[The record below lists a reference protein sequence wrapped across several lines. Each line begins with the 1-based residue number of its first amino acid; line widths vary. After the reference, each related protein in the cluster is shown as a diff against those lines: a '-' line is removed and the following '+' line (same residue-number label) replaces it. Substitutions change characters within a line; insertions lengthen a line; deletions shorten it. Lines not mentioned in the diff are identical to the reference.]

1 MTGARGLLG
10 AHLMPLLADRFELF
24 ALDRPGGE
32 PMPGAIPVA
41 ADLSRPI
48 DVGALPPRIDAVVHL
63 AQSGRYRDFPGG
75 AGEVFQVNLASLAAL
90 LDYARGAGARHFVH
104 ASSGAVYRR
113 SSEPLAEDSPTA
125 AAEAL
130 GFYAATKLAGELL
143 AQSYASEMIVAS
155 LRYFFIYGRGQKSG
169 MLVPRLIESVRSGA
183 PVTLQGADG
192 IRINPVHALDAAAAT
207 AAALELDE
215 SATVNVAGPEI
226 HSIRA
231 MAETIGEGLGIAP
244 RFESSEG
251 EPGDLIGDTARMRTL
266 LAAPERR
273 FGDQV
278 GELLR

>member
-10 AHLMPLLADRFELF
+10 AHLVPLLADRFELF
-24 ALDRPGGE
+24 ALERLGGG
-32 PMPGAIPVA
+32 PMPGATPVA

-63 AQSGRYRDFPGG
+63 AQSSRYRDFPGG
-75 AGEVFQVNLASLAAL
+75 AGDVFQVNVASLAAL
-90 LDYARGAGARHFVH
+90 LDYARGAGVRHFVH

-125 AAEAL
+125 APDAL

-143 AQSYASEMIVAS
+143 AQSYASEMTVAS
-155 LRYFFIYGRGQKSG
+155 LRYFFIYGRGQRSG
-169 MLVPRLIESVRSGA
+169 MLVPRLVESVRSGA
-183 PVTLQGADG
+183 PVALQAADG

-207 AAALELDE
+207 AAALDLDD

-226 HSIRA
+226 LSIRA
-231 MAETIGEGLGIAP
+231 MTEAIGDELGIAP

-251 EPGDLIGDTARMRTL
+251 EPGDLIGDTTRMRTL
-266 LAAPERR
+266 LTAPERR
-273 FGDQV
+273 FRDQV
-278 GELLR
+278 GELLG